1 MNFCGRSEKE
11 ILEQAAK
18 GFMVLWILTVV
29 ILAPLSFFT
38 GVYVEYKEMAKQAIE
53 NNVAEWVVNNK
64 TGIVDF
70 KYKTNGKINDR
81 H

>member
-1 MNFCGRSEKE
+1 MSYCKTNEKE
-11 ILEQAAK
+11 SLEKAAK

-38 GVYVEYKEMAKQAIE
+38 GVYVEYKEMTKQAIE

-70 KYKTNGKINDR
+70 KYKTNGKIND
-81 H
+81 

>member
-1 MNFCGRSEKE
+1 MNYCKTNQQES
-11 ILEQAAK
+11 LEQAAK

-38 GVYVEYKEMAKQAIE
+38 GVYVEYKEMTKQAIE
-53 NNVAEWVVNNK
+53 NNAAEWIVDNK

-70 KYKTNGKINDR
+70 KWR
-81 H
+81 RR